1 MRYNV
6 LNFKDYNNINQI
18 FNLKISTRSYTKVKG
33 NSILNKA
40 KYTENTDEWYT
51 DYKTVE
57 DELSHYVDQFQN
69 KIVLCNCDDPYK
81 SAFANYF
88 LKHFNILKLKR
99 LICTSYR
106 GSRIVDEYN
115 S

>member
-1 MRYNV
+1 MN
-6 LNFKDYNNINQI
+6 
-18 FNLKISTRSYTKVKG
+18 G

-40 KYTENTDEWYT
+40 KYSDNTDEWYT

-57 DELSHYVDQFQN
+57 DEVSHYVDQFKN

-88 LKHFNILKLKR
+88 IKIFIIERRNPFFFIKNKMVYVIINMRIILWQIKEQLLKHCLMKYVIA
-99 LICTSYR
+99 
-106 GSRIVDEYN
+106 
-115 S
+115 